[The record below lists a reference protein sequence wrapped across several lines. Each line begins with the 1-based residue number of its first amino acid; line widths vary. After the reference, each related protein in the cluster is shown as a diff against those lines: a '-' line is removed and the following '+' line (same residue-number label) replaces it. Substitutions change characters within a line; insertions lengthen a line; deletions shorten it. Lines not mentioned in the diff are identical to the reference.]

1 MPEPEQVL
9 EEKYA
14 KWKGV
19 AREEIDWHPTID
31 EAKCVGCGM
40 CVTTCG
46 RNVFDFDADK
56 KKAVV
61 ARPLQCLVACSS
73 CEAWCIYQAISFPDR
88 DRVRDFIRE
97 HKILVTAKRQLEEWL
112 SDDKQEQ

>member
-1 MPEPEQVL
+1 MSEQGAVL

-19 AREEIDWHPTID
+19 PREEIDWHPIID
-31 EAKCVGCGM
+31 PAKCVGCGM

-46 RNVFDFDADK
+46 RDVFGFDKAD

-61 ARPLQCLVACSS
+61 ERPLQCLVGCSS
-73 CEAWCIYQAISFPDR
+73 CEAWCIYHAISFPDR
-88 DRVRDFIRE
+88 ERVREFIRTK
-97 HKILVTAKRQLEEWL
+97 KILVTAKRQLEERL
-112 SDDKQEQ
+112 SDDKQE